1 MPHFKDMTEAR
12 LVGKAGI
19 LRVRPPISAF
29 YRIDGCPRRP
39 IRQNPGSSGGGDV
52 SPRLV
57 TARHLSVLVL
67 CLARAAFAETG
78 SAVPGSSTLAPSL
91 VSGLDTQSIDTTV
104 RPQDDFYR
112 FVNGK
117 WLDATEI
124 PADKAS
130 FGSFDIRYE
139 ESLDQLRGIVE
150 AAAQDAGAPE
160 GSDGRRI
167 GNLYRSFQDEAR
179 LE

>member
-1 MPHFKDMTEAR
+1 M
-12 LVGKAGI
+12 
-19 LRVRPPISAF
+19 
-29 YRIDGCPRRP
+29 
-39 IRQNPGSSGGGDV
+39 

-78 SAVPGSSTLAPSL
+78 STIPGSSTLAPSL

-139 ESLDQLRGIVE
+139 ESVDQLRGIVE

-160 GSDGRRI
+160 GSDVRRI
-167 GNLYRSFQDEAR
+167 GNLYRSFLDEAR
-179 LE
+179 LETLGVAPLQGELDRIAAQWRDPQRDRKSTRLNSSH